1 MHSLTSAAS
10 DDECSASN
18 VSEASSDLSLTNTDF
33 VLIVS
38 EFADL
43 LVSRCF
49 IRLFPCSSMSDRAP
63 AIFSTDPEADRMRE
77 RCDYGIRVSLSEA
90 RAGTAKRTPIRVY
103 ADGIYDLFHA
113 GHARQLMQAKSAF
126 PQPVHLIVGVSSDA
140 STHQLKGRTVMN
152 DSERYESVR
161 HCRYVDEVVCDAPWS
176 LTPEFLQQHKIDFV
190 AHDDIPYSSDGSED
204 VYAHIKEMG
213 MFLVTERTEGVSTS
227 DLVARIV
234 KDYDMYVRRNLA
246 RGYTAKELNVSFIN
260 EKKFLLQNKMDEIKD
275 KLNKRIDEGV
285 SKWIDARNSNVFISS
300 FLELFGPDGR
310 LNNLWNQTNRSIK
323 RALSPEPGASPA
335 HSPSSPSGSLSDLRE
350 PQNFSSDDDEQ
361 DDDDEHKA
369 DDRQSANGNHTAS
382 GTSSEVLRL
391 TRSHTAAADNQ
402 HQDRTRTRK
411 RSKVGTDEL

>member
-1 MHSLTSAAS
+1 MQC
-10 DDECSASN
+10 EKQ
-18 VSEASSDLSLTNTDF
+18 ESSDLSLTDSDF
-33 VLIVS
+33 VLLVT
-38 EFADL
+38 EFAHL
-43 LVSRCF
+43 FVSRCF
-49 IRLFPCSSMSDRAP
+49 ARLFRCSSMSDRAP
-63 AIFSTDPEADRMRE
+63 AIFSTDPEADRIRE

-126 PQPVHLIVGVSSDA
+126 PQQVHLIVGVSSDA

-285 SKWIDARNSNVFISS
+285 SKWIDTRNSNVFISS

-310 LNNLWNQTNRSIK
+310 INNFWTQTNRSIK

-335 HSPSSPSGSLSDLRE
+335 DSPSSPSESLTDLRD
-350 PQNFSSDDDEQ
+350 PHNFSSDDD
-361 DDDDEHKA
+361 DDHEA
-369 DDRQSANGNHTAS
+369 DGNRQAANGNHPAS
-382 GTSSEVLRL
+382 GTSSPSSSAEVLRL
-391 TRSHTAAADNQ
+391 TRSHAAVANNQ
-402 HQDRTRTRK
+402 QQNRMRK

>member
-1 MHSLTSAAS
+1 MSVSLQR
-10 DDECSASN
+10 
-18 VSEASSDLSLTNTDF
+18 
-33 VLIVS
+33 
-38 EFADL
+38 
-43 LVSRCF
+43 SR
-49 IRLFPCSSMSDRAP
+49 PSHSMSGRGP
-63 AIFSTDPEADRMRE
+63 AIFSTDVEANRIRE
-77 RCDYGIRVSLSEA
+77 GCDYGSRISLSEA

-126 PQPVHLIVGVSSDA
+126 PQHVHLIVGVSSDN

-152 DSERYESVR
+152 EAERYESVR
-161 HCRYVDEVVCDAPWS
+161 HCRYVDEVVRDAPWT
-176 LTPEFLQQHKIDFV
+176 LTPDFLRENKIDFV

-204 VYAHIKEMG
+204 VYAHIKQMG
-213 MFLVTERTEGVSTS
+213 MFLPTERTEGVSTS

-234 KDYDMYVRRNLA
+234 KDYDLYVRRNLA
-246 RGYTAKELNVSFIN
+246 RGYTAKELNVSFIS

-275 KLNKRIDEGV
+275 KLKERIDEGV

-335 HSPSSPSGSLSDLRE
+335 NSPSSPSESLSDLQE
-350 PQNFSSDDDEQ
+350 LHNFSDDDG
-361 DDDDEHKA
+361 DDNDRDDQEEE
-369 DDRQSANGNHTAS
+369 NGLNLAS
-382 GTSSEVLRL
+382 GTSSEHMRL
-391 TRSHTAAADNQ
+391 TRSHTLPPNQ
-402 HQDRTRTRK
+402 CNRLRK